1 MSREALLNVSV
12 RRVFLSLSM
21 LLSVSAIG
29 SGSALAGDQAQLLA
43 DVLLSD
49 SSSYEG
55 GSLFGPP
62 ESRGTWYS
70 FGEIQ
75 PVDGNAM
82 IAFSTGDADG
92 SPIPGTD
99 LGVQHG
105 GDDRAG
111 MNLTLRVPAE
121 ARSMRISYRFITPA
135 EPAADSAADEARM
148 FLQGESIGLSPW
160 TLSTLTTDAAGL
172 RADDALT
179 GTWFEDDG
187 GVATAWTEVVL
198 PVSPADQLLVSME
211 VEDDPASDL
220 GDVLLL
226 LDRLSFDQ
234 GIPEVGSIRP
244 GRVPLVTSIRP
255 ERILPNTP
263 ATLLVAGRDL
273 PPSEHLEIELEST
286 SGEVVVLSEDDV
298 ISFSAEQLSLNVE
311 SLPEGTWGMRVT
323 WSGGVL
329 FWPDLF
335 DVKPQLPRLLSV
347 APSTGP
353 SIGGGLAL
361 IDGIGFEEVTSLRWA
376 GEPIEAYSILSPEQ
390 IELVV
395 PPGLPGSVDVSIFA
409 AGGWNEAPECY
420 VYAQEAGADA
430 PESPG
435 TEGTAPGS
443 CNLPGR
449 APRSVPL
456 LSLLLFGLVAVRR
469 TSPVRSA

>member
-1 MSREALLNVSV
+1 MSREALLNVSL

-21 LLSVSAIG
+21 GLSVSALG
-29 SGSALAGDQAQLLA
+29 SGAALAGDQAQILA

-70 FGEIQ
+70 FGDIQ

-92 SPIPGTD
+92 SPVPGTD

-160 TLSTLTTDAAGL
+160 TLSTLTTEAAGL
-172 RADDALT
+172 RADEALT
-179 GTWFEDDG
+179 GTWFEEDA
-187 GVATAWTEVVL
+187 GVATPWTEVVL
-198 PVSPADQLLVSME
+198 PVSPGDQLLVSME

-244 GRVPLVTSIRP
+244 GRVPLITSIRP
-255 ERILPNTP
+255 ERILPTTP

-298 ISFSAEQLSLNVE
+298 ISISAEQLSLNVE
-311 SLPEGTWGMRVT
+311 SLPEGTWGMRVI

-335 DVKPQLPRLLSV
+335 DVKLQLPRLLSV
-347 APSTGP
+347 APATGP
-353 SIGGGLAL
+353 SVGGGLAL
-361 IDGIGFEEVTSLRWA
+361 IDGIGFEDVTSLRWA

-409 AGGWNEAPECY
+409 AGGWNEAPEFY
-420 VYAQEAGADA
+420 VYAREASADA

-435 TEGTAPGS
+435 TSGTAPGS
-443 CNLPGR
+443 CNLLGR
-449 APRSVPL
+449 ARRSVPL
-456 LSLLLFGLVAVRR
+456 LSLLLFGLIVVRR
-469 TSPVRSA
+469 TSPPRTA